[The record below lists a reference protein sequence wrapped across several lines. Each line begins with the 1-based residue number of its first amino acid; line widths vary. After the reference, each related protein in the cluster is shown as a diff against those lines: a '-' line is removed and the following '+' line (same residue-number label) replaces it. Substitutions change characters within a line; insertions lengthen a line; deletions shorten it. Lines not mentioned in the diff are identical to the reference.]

1 MTLTDFNSLSLEDCG
16 AALVTDAE
24 LSRLM
29 AVTLAEDGVEAGD
42 ISTLTIVPEG
52 RSVTAEHSAACGRRS
67 QPALAPR
74 DTGRGAGCCRFADWQ

>member
-1 MTLTDFNSLSLEDCG
+1 MDDLKMTLTDFNSLSLEDCG

-52 RSVTAEHSAACGRRS
+52 RSVT
-67 QPALAPR
+67 
-74 DTGRGAGCCRFADWQ
+74 